1 MKYFLLILISLIISN
16 NSQPKLIE
24 AIPFLIISTIDEYI
38 NQIEYNN
45 PEFFEKEKDF
55 FTQIK
60 SELNS
65 IKNTSDLQKKVSAL
79 KIILTKLYLKAY
91 SSSSLPEQESLLSII
106 EMLKSS
112 IKNFEEQFKD
122 LFNST
127 AVLPPQKEGDVPNK
141 TSGVND
147 FKRETVDTWR
157 IDITMFVIL
166 VVFVLIL
173 GCVGWYVISKKRIKQ
188 VDIEK
193 INVSNSRNEKR
204 NEVNGF
210 SVMHSEPI
218 MSNHEDTISNTEI
231 VLDN

>member
-1 MKYFLLILISLIISN
+1 MKYFLLILISLIICN
-16 NSQPKLIE
+16 NAQPKLIE
-24 AIPFLIISTIDEYI
+24 AIPLLIISTIDECI

-45 PEFFEKEKDF
+45 PDFFEKEKDF

-65 IKNTSDLQKKVSAL
+65 IKNSPDLPKKVSTL
-79 KIILTKLYLKAY
+79 KLILTKLYLKAY
-91 SSSSLPEQESLLSII
+91 SSSSLPEQESLLSIN
-106 EMLKSS
+106 
-112 IKNFEEQFKD
+112 NFEEQFKD
-122 LFNST
+122 LFNT
-127 AVLPPQKEGDVPNK
+127 TPPQVGEVPNK
-141 TSGVND
+141 TSTNEELND
-147 FKRETVDTWR
+147 FKREAVDTWR

-166 VVFVLIL
+166 VLFVLIL

-193 INVSNSRNEKR
+193 INVFNSKKEKR
-204 NEVNGF
+204 TEVNGF

>member
-1 MKYFLLILISLIISN
+1 MKYFLLILISLIICN
-16 NSQPKLIE
+16 NAQPKLIE

-45 PEFFEKEKDF
+45 PDFFEKEKDF

-65 IKNTSDLQKKVSAL
+65 IKNSPDLPKKVSTL
-79 KIILTKLYLKAY
+79 KLIFTKLYLKAY

-112 IKNFEEQFKD
+112 INNFEEQFKD
-122 LFNST
+122 LFNT
-127 AVLPPQKEGDVPNK
+127 TPPQVGEVPNK
-141 TSGVND
+141 TSTNEELND

-166 VVFVLIL
+166 VIFVLIL

-193 INVSNSRNEKR
+193 INVFNSKKEKR
-204 NEVNGF
+204 TEVNGF

>member
-45 PEFFEKEKDF
+45 YEFFEKEKDF

-65 IKNTSDLQKKVSAL
+65 IKNTSDLQKKVSTL

-106 EMLKSS
+106 EMLKTS

-141 TSGVND
+141 TSGLD

-193 INVSNSRNEKR
+193 INVFNSRNEKR
-204 NEVNGF
+204 NEVNRF